1 MESKA
6 LIEYFEHVRYQVAC
20 YYRDKRTPL
29 PLFSGSGF
37 MLDVDGHIIFVTAGH
52 VATTHK
58 GKNFYD
64 DKLMTIQT
72 NTIYQDEVTKKF
84 GCILVTVSG
93 VVSVSAFRVDVVT
106 GDLVPL
112 GVVDVSFAE
121 LTDERRD
128 APFVTQKI
136 TLDGAT
142 VEYGEQ
148 KRHIPFDDIVEVND
162 NDIYSVFGR
171 VHLVESSVDGQ
182 LLLNSDTIFHT
193 NMKYDG
199 MVGDMLVLKY
209 DKPVIVRDWKGLSG
223 SPVLNQDGKLIGV
236 ACAVDPIV
244 NTLHVMPMRKILPMI
259 NAELMTSSKKVTP
272 PVV

>member
-1 MESKA
+1 MDNKA

-58 GKNFYD
+58 GVDFYD
-64 DKLMTIQT
+64 DKLMAIQT
-72 NTIYQDEVTKKF
+72 NTIHKNEETQKL
-84 GCILVTVSG
+84 GCILVMVSG
-93 VVSVSAFRVDVVT
+93 VVSVSAFRVDLLT
-106 GDLVPL
+106 GNLVPL

-121 LTDERRD
+121 LIGDRVN

-136 TLDGAT
+136 TLDGAE
-142 VEYGEQ
+142 VEYGEKKQ
-148 KRHIPFDDIVEVND
+148 HIPYGDIVDVSNQD
-162 NDIYSVFGR
+162 VYTVFGR
-171 VHLVESSVDGQ
+171 VHLVGSSVDGQ
-182 LLLNSDTIFHT
+182 FSLNSDTIFHT
-193 NMKYDG
+193 NLKYDG
-199 MVGDMLVLKY
+199 SVGDMFVLKY

-236 ACAVDPIV
+236 ACAVDPIA
-244 NTLHVMPMRKILPMI
+244 NTLHVMPMHKIMPLI
-259 NAELMTSSKKVTP
+259 NAEIMTSSQQAAQTV
-272 PVV
+272 